1 MAMLQELV
9 TEVLRTHTL
18 TLQQERQINSW
29 LRQGTPTLADLALLD
44 QLTDALNCGEVQIL
58 TAASARAA

>member
-1 MAMLQELV
+1 MLQELV

-18 TLQQERQINSW
+18 TTQQERQINSW

-44 QLTDALNCGEVQIL
+44 QLTDALNRGEVQIM
-58 TAASARAA
+58 ASASARAA